1 MDNGCNPPLSAMQYT
16 APADWSVSDRS
27 RTRETFC
34 AVTVRAIPNTLAT
47 DIVIL
52 FVGLDD
58 GLDEGALN
66 RDGAA
71 VGRLVLEG
79 LLVWPSNVG
88 IAVEGRTLRQ
98 VGRPL
103 GLDVGWPLGC
113 AVG

>member
-1 MDNGCNPPLSAMQYT
+1 MESGSMPLVSAMQYT
-16 APADWSVSDRS
+16 APANWSVSDRC
-27 RTRETFC
+27 TTIVTFC
-34 AVTVRAIPNTLAT
+34 AVTDRDIPKTLAT

-58 GLDEGALN
+58 GLDEGALK

-79 LLVWPSNVG
+79 LLVWPNNVG
-88 IAVEGRTLRQ
+88 IAVEGRTLRH

-103 GLDVGWPLGC
+103 GLEVGWPLGC